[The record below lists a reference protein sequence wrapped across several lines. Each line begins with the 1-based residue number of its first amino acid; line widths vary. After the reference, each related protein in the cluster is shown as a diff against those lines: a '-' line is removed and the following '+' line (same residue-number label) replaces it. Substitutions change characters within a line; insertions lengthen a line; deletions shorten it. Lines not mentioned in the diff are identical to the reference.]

1 MGQLKLCTL
10 AVVVVVTAGDA
21 TAQPFSTELVGL
33 LTSNP
38 RIKAAEKGAA
48 AAQEGIKKSFGEYLP
63 TLTAD
68 GDTGYESIDSPGRR
82 GAEGA
87 ASGIVRDK
95 ATLTLTQ
102 RIFDGGKR
110 DGNYEGARVL
120 ADIAGLALEGTRQS
134 VLFDAV
140 SVYLD
145 VLRNFQLV
153 GLARNNEA
161 TVQRQLNLES
171 ERVQR
176 GGGLAVDELLA
187 RSRLQSSKERR
198 VAFEG
203 QFNDAVARYNQI
215 FDHPPNPDAMA
226 DPLAPVEQIP
236 ETVEDAARIA
246 LSGNPVLQSTARQ
259 VDLADTKRDVALAE
273 YFPTLNLVGKTN
285 VEQDADATRG
295 TRRDFSV
302 LLKATWELFSGF
314 AKRAGVAEAS
324 LNYEASKDNLNL
336 GSRRIVEEVRMAWN
350 EMLTARERVGLLQNA
365 VNIASEVFDARIKLR
380 DAGKESA
387 LNVLDAENEVY
398 SARINFVGAAFDARK
413 AVYRTLNA
421 MGRLTPTTLGV
432 TPQTGAIEPP
442 VRPGPVAA
450 TTRLPVAPPAA
461 TAKPAAPVASVV
473 PPASQTPTPTATA
486 PGATVPP
493 VLPTASPSSRAPV
506 AIPSRTA
513 TREDPAGNVE
523 KQSTRFEGQ
532 LDRAGSPWNFM
543 GFEPPRE
550 QR

>member
-1 MGQLKLCTL
+1 MPKLKLCVLT
-10 AVVVVVTAGDA
+10 AVVVVFTAADA
-21 TAQPFSTELVGL
+21 TAQSLSTELVGL

-68 GDTGYESIDSPGRR
+68 GDTGYESIDSPARR
-82 GAEGA
+82 RTEGA

-110 DGNYEGARVL
+110 DGNYEGARVS

-140 SVYLD
+140 SAYLD
-145 VLRNFQLV
+145 VLRNSQLV
-153 GLARNNEA
+153 NLARNNEA

-187 RSRLQSSKERR
+187 RSRLQLAKERR

-203 QFNDAVARYNQI
+203 QFNDAVARYTQI
-215 FDHPPNPDAMA
+215 FDHRPNPDAMA

-246 LSGNPVLQSTARQ
+246 LSGNPALQSTARQ
-259 VDLADTKRDVALAE
+259 VDLADTKRDVAFAE
-273 YFPTLNLVGKTN
+273 YFPKLDLVGKSN
-285 VEQDADATRG
+285 IEQDADATRG

-324 LNYEASKDNLNL
+324 LNFEASKDNLNL

-350 EMLTARERVGLLQNA
+350 EMLTTRERVGLLQNA
-365 VNIASEVFDARIKLR
+365 VNIASEVFDARVKLR
-380 DAGKESA
+380 DAGRESA

-442 VRPGPVAA
+442 VRPGAVVA
-450 TTRLPVAPPAA
+450 TTRVAPPAA
-461 TAKPAAPVASVV
+461 AAKPEAPVAPVAAVV
-473 PPASQTPTPTATA
+473 TPAPASQRAATA
-486 PGATVPP
+486 PAAI
-493 VLPTASPSSRAPV
+493 PTASPASRTPA
-506 AIPSRTA
+506 AIPSRPA
-513 TREDPAGNVE
+513 TREDLAGNVE